1 MYQFIFKVHS
11 CVAMGVGRP
20 FYQSFPW
27 GGVILEGSW
36 NQMSPELFIAD
47 INRPPCNI
55 WSPVLLYQYR

>member
-11 CVAMGVGRP
+11 CVAMGVVGHFISLFRG
-20 FYQSFPW
+20 